1 MKKSNSE
8 KLLIL
13 SPVFNDWKAFNYLI
27 QEIDNS
33 LARIHNISI
42 MAIND
47 GSKNRFKINYKCK
60 HIDSIEVTNLT
71 VNVGHQRAI
80 SVGLSSIVSDQY
92 TSVIVMD
99 CDGEDKVSDIKN
111 LIEMS
116 QKTNEIVVARRK
128 SRSET
133 TLFKVFYFFYKLIFR
148 ILTGRKINFGNF
160 SILPSEYISSI
171 CNSSELWNNYPAT
184 LLKLKLPLKFL
195 DVSRG
200 KRYSGSSKMNL
211 TSLIIHGLSAVS
223 VFLEIIMIRTLLIFT
238 IIMLSLFFVILLD
251 LFIDFSSIS
260 EFTFHTIFAS
270 SIMLF
275 IFNSFLLLKVL
286 ISLNQRAIIHDP
298 IITNYSK
305 FILNIDSIYKKTP

>member
-1 MKKSNSE
+1 
-8 KLLIL
+8 
-13 SPVFNDWKAFNYLI
+13 
-27 QEIDNS
+27 
-33 LARIHNISI
+33 
-42 MAIND
+42 
-47 GSKNRFKINYKCK
+47 
-60 HIDSIEVTNLT
+60 
-71 VNVGHQRAI
+71 
-80 SVGLSSIVSDQY
+80 
-92 TSVIVMD
+92 MD